1 MWHMEDH
8 CFRFC
13 YFLWSMMP
21 AEVHLRAYAFLF
33 SYLIGELINCMYAS
47 VKEEARHQPSGC
59 TFQKV
64 SWIIPN
70 RDIFSRQS
78 RFFFIRDFGTWWF
91 WRVLWFWSWHD
102 CSSIQFG
109 FLDFL
114 LPYTRSICGALG
126 VIMHETINESD
137 VNIIVK
143 EFTQSFSSRASW
155 VVGVGHD
162 WPKQGEVHWIGP
174 TLIRGL
180 PISLSGTYVTFL
192 RGWKLGGMQSWKT
205 ARWASWWD
213 ASKAERVCLCV
224 YIEYVSDEPSIA
236 PCFRKL
242 ALTIVC
248 SRLLFLGIHCR
259 VAECHHGR
267 PTGWRRK
274 MGTIDMGSDRGRA
287 VVWETHQQLGDESGR
302 PIPRRQP
309 RAGED

>member
-1 MWHMEDH
+1 
-8 CFRFC
+8 
-13 YFLWSMMP
+13 
-21 AEVHLRAYAFLF
+21 
-33 SYLIGELINCMYAS
+33 LINCMYAS

-143 EFTQSFSSRASW
+143 EFTQSFRYLVTCCSQLVNGIALGQNSWSEQSAIATITYYVFYLSS
-155 VVGVGHD
+155 
-162 WPKQGEVHWIGP
+162 IY
-174 TLIRGL
+174 TYFIL
-180 PISLSGTYVTFL
+180 PLCSLP
-192 RGWKLGGMQSWKT
+192 
-205 ARWASWWD
+205 D
-213 ASKAERVCLCV
+213 AAVCV
-224 YIEYVSDEPSIA
+224 DDSHYNI
-236 PCFRKL
+236 L
-242 ALTIVC
+242 A
-248 SRLLFLGIHCR
+248 
-259 VAECHHGR
+259 
-267 PTGWRRK
+267 
-274 MGTIDMGSDRGRA
+274 
-287 VVWETHQQLGDESGR
+287 
-302 PIPRRQP
+302 
-309 RAGED
+309 